1 MSDKLHAAMK
11 NIIAMP
17 YYKNESV
24 KSGTTISGH
33 EDAVGNVLANA
44 GFTEK
49 SKKEFPALSKGIL
62 KAWAETGDDTHLKK
76 VTPILPLGCFI
87 KQPAGSQGFPDIL
100 VKDFDD
106 RLIALECKSVGKSAT
121 CPMWND
127 SIPRPDSIYILNS
140 GKYNETTVFLG
151 RDVITNEERA
161 LMDTQSTEMNAVA
174 VKYQAMLQKIDK
186 YNRGWVQKSRKQ
198 HFQQGGGAKT
208 NYFTHK
214 DRAQCEENVLNFVK

>member
-17 YYKNESV
+17 YYKNDSV
-24 KSGTTISGH
+24 KSGTTIPGH
-33 EDAVGNVLANA
+33 EYAVGNVLAAA

-62 KAWAETGDDTHLKK
+62 KAWAETGNDTRLKE
-76 VTPILPLGCFI
+76 VTPILPLGSFI

-100 VKDFDD
+100 VKDFDG
-106 RLIALECKSVGKSAT
+106 RLIALECKSIDKASG

-127 SIPRPDSIYILNS
+127 SVPRPGSIYILNS
-140 GKYNETTVFLG
+140 GRYNQTTVFLG
-151 RDVITNEERA
+151 QDVITDEERA
-161 LMDTQSTEMNAVA
+161 LMDEQSTEMNAVA
-174 VKYQAMLQKIDK
+174 GKYQGMLQKIDK
-186 YNRGWVQKSRKQ
+186 HNRGWVQKSRKQ